1 MFKRNS
7 WLSRCITPK
16 TGLPVS
22 VIWSASGLAWV
33 LLVGLWAG
41 LSYGGVVPGMFLPT
55 PGAVVE
61 AAVRLAVTARSAS
74 MSGPASKW

>member
-22 VIWSASGLAWV
+22 VIWSASGLA
-33 LLVGLWAG
+33 
-41 LSYGGVVPGMFLPT
+41 LSLIHI
-55 PGAVVE
+55 
-61 AAVRLAVTARSAS
+61 
-74 MSGPASKW
+74 